1 MQEPIITIGLDRYR
15 QLFRILGPGLLLAST
30 SIGTSH
36 LVLATRAGAHY
47 GVVFFGIILLTLFLK
62 YPLFE
67 FGPRYTAATG
77 KSLLNGYADQGKWAV
92 WLFVLIM
99 VLDMFAVTGAI
110 TAVCAGLL
118 TSIIDLKISVT
129 MLSALILMLTTGLL
143 GFGKFRGLSIVIK
156 GISLLLF
163 LSLLVAFV
171 ATIIHGP
178 NIPLAEHGW
187 HISDL
192 SGGVGLALT
201 IGLIGFMPT
210 GLEVS
215 TLHSIWSEEQIRVLG
230 CRPTLGEVLWD
241 FKVGYA
247 FTIVTGLMFALM
259 GAYVVYGSGQRLEG
273 SSTDFSISLL
283 EIFTRRVGAWLYPIL
298 AIAAFGTI
306 YGTLVSIMD
315 GFARGFISGIQS
327 LTSKGVLPMLPVLV
341 LQALGAFLM
350 LAYFQGGMVK
360 ILDLVTILVF
370 LTAPVIGIL
379 NLRVIQSAEVPPSF
393 RPGHTLT
400 FLAYVGNV
408 AMVVIAIYYLVDLF

>member
-1 MQEPIITIGLDRYR
+1 MK
-15 QLFRILGPGLLLAST
+15 ILGPGLLLAST

-36 LVLATRAGAHY
+36 LVLSTRAGAHY
-47 GVVFFGIILLTLFLK
+47 GIVFFLIILFTLILK

-77 KSLLNGYADQGKWAV
+77 KSLLSGYAEEGKWAV
-92 WLFVLIM
+92 WLFIM
-99 VLDMFAVTGAI
+99 IIVLDMFAVTGAI

-118 TSIIDLKISVT
+118 TSMVDLGISVT
-129 MLSALILMLTTGLL
+129 LLSALILMFTTGLL
-143 GFGKFRGLSIVIK
+143 GFGKYRGLNMVIK

-171 ATIIHGP
+171 VTVVQGP
-178 NIPLAEHGW
+178 TIPLSEHDW
-187 HISDL
+187 NVSTL
-192 SGGVGLALT
+192 STGTGLALT

-215 TLHSIWSEEQIRVLG
+215 TLHSIWSEQQTKVLG
-230 CRPTLGEVLWD
+230 RRPTLKEALLD

-247 FTIVTGLMFALM
+247 FTIVTGLMFALI

-273 SSTDFSISLL
+273 NSTEFSISLL
-283 EIFTRRVGAWLYPIL
+283 EILTKRVGAWLYPIL

-306 YGTLVSIMD
+306 YGTLISVMD
-315 GFARGFISGIQS
+315 GFARGFISGVQTIGS
-327 LTSKGVLPMLPVLV
+327 NKNVKRIKVLSFLPVLI

-350 LAYFQGGMVK
+350 LAFFKGGMMK

-370 LTAPVIGIL
+370 LTAPVIGFL
-379 NLRVIQSAEVPPSF
+379 NLRVIQSARVAAAF
-393 RPGHTLT
+393 RPGFALT
-400 FLAYVGNV
+400 SLAYIGNL
-408 AMVVIAIYYLVDLF
+408 AMLVTAIYYLVDLF